1 MTIDKCFQLG
11 HITKPH
17 GYKGSVVLFLDV
29 DDSSEYRNIDALFL
43 KVGESLVPFFITKSD
58 VKGKQLILQLEGVTN
73 EEEAE
78 NLRGKE
84 AYLPLELLPKLKGNQ
99 FYFHEVIGYTVE
111 DEKHGMIGEIKAI
124 MEHSANPLFICDYRG
139 TEALLPFH
147 DHVLRKVDRAKKI
160 ITLDLPEGLL
170 ELYSGDS
177 KEQQED

>member
-1 MTIDKCFQLG
+1 MTLDKCFQLG

-17 GYKGSVVLFLDV
+17 GYKGNVVLFLDV

-43 KVGESLVPFFITKSD
+43 KMGESLVPFFIIKSD

-111 DEKHGMIGEIKAI
+111 DEKQGIIGEIKAI
-124 MEHSANPLFICDYRG
+124 MEHSANPLFICDYKG